1 MKEIKGQNASHIQ
14 TANRNLIL
22 KILSQ
27 KESCTRVELA
37 RLTGLTQASITI
49 TMNYL
54 IEAGIVQEVGN
65 VSGKRGRRCIA
76 IALKKEDFK
85 VAAVT
90 MNRTT
95 FSIGLFDIGGKCYE
109 AREVKTDPNEGARRI
124 LNRIIESVDQMI
136 QKYEGVY
143 AIGMAV
149 AGPYLRYERRIAVLT
164 ESKGWPDIDLVKEM
178 QEAFHLPTF
187 VEHDAN
193 AGVMGEWLYGGL
205 EDRDNCIVDVL
216 TGDGIGAGIMDGGK
230 LLFGNNGIAGQFG
243 HISIDVNG
251 PRCLCGNYGCLELY
265 TSTYALMRN
274 AKANLKR
281 YPDSVLNQTE
291 HITCEDI
298 FEGSKTGDV
307 FCVELISEL
316 GRNLGYGIVN
326 LINAYDPKYIVIDG
340 LYARFGGELL
350 LSVIKETIEKRV
362 LPEVYKNLSIFYSKL
377 AVYSV
382 LQGAAAIAANKL
394 LSDSEWMMNRRK
406 SDAEIYD
413 EVYGKG

>member
-1 MKEIKGQNASHIQ
+1 MSEIKGQNASHIQ

-49 TMNYL
+49 TINYL

-76 IALKKEDFK
+76 IALKKKDFK
-85 VAAVT
+85 VVAVT

-95 FSIGLFDIGGKCYE
+95 FSIGLFDIGGTCYE
-109 AREVKTDPNEGARRI
+109 AREERTNPDEGARRI
-124 LNRIIESVDQMI
+124 LKRIINATEQMLRN
-136 QKYEGVY
+136 YDDVY

-178 QEAFHLPTF
+178 QDAFHLPTF

-205 EDRDNCIVDVL
+205 SDRDNCIVDVL
-216 TGDGIGAGIMDGGK
+216 TGDGIGAGIMVGGK

-265 TSTYALMRN
+265 TSTYALIRN
-274 AKANLKR
+274 AKANLPH
-281 YPDSVLNQTE
+281 YSDSILNFTE
-291 HITCEDI
+291 KITCESI
-298 FEGSKTGDV
+298 FEGAKKGDLL
-307 FCVELISEL
+307 CSELISEL

-326 LINAYDPKYIVIDG
+326 LINAYDPKYIIIDG
-340 LYARFGGELL
+340 LYAKFGEDLL
-350 LSVIKETIEKRV
+350 LSIIKDTVQKRV
-362 LPEVYKNLSIFYSKL
+362 LPEVYNNLSIFYSRL

-406 SDAEIYD
+406 NDTENIP
-413 EVYGKG
+413 GT